1 MAEAIGRQKT
11 AQIYYRILEAS
22 YLTARSQFIDCRLA
36 AERAAH
42 DLFGDG
48 SPEVEAVLRAY
59 DAVGIIAAEPTT
71 PLGDSVVGLGT
82 SWVATIAPDDNS
94 LWLVKPTPEAGE
106 GWEYKV
112 QLTATPVLAATG
124 HAITAPV
131 NGDFLLFGDGDHN
144 LRYIRMDG
152 SAEEVINAD
161 GDWHSIALS
170 PDGRRLVATTV
181 YDEPAIWYFE
191 LDQPENGRAIELYH
205 PTTQDGIH
213 QPIARYADALLWDAT
228 GNYVIYDVFNSLPG
242 PVDETIDFWTVNML
256 DPLGEAVWSIFP
268 PQPEGVHIGNPSLSS
283 ALLPDGTVGDCRL
296 LYERIDERS
305 GRSEISVMDLCT
317 GQEGVLYVID
327 QAPTFP
333 GFINGDR
340 EIVFEEW
347 TAADGGTVH
356 LWRLPLAA
364 DGLSSLGEPLSF
376 VPNSQAPKPIIVAS
390 DDIALATA
398 VAEQAQTSQ
407 PAAFSLAQNYPN
419 PFNAATLISY
429 SVSSASRVIL
439 DIFNING
446 QRVAAVEQGLRS
458 AGTHAVSWTGVD
470 AAGRPLASGIY
481 FYRLRLP
488 DAERAVEQQ
497 TRKML
502 LLR

>member
-22 YLTARSQFIDCRLA
+22 YLTAHSQFIDCRLA

-71 PLGDSVVGLGT
+71 PLGDSVVGLGA

-181 YDEPAIWYFE
+181 
-191 LDQPENGRAIELYH
+191 
-205 PTTQDGIH
+205 
-213 QPIARYADALLWDAT
+213 
-228 GNYVIYDVFNSLPG
+228 
-242 PVDETIDFWTVNML
+242 
-256 DPLGEAVWSIFP
+256 
-268 PQPEGVHIGNPSLSS
+268 
-283 ALLPDGTVGDCRL
+283 DCRL

-470 AAGRPLASGIY
+470 AAGQPLASGIY